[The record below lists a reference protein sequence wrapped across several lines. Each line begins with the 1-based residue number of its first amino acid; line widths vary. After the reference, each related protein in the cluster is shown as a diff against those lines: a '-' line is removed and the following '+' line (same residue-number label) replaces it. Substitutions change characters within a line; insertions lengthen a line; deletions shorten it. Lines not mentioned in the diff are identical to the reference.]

1 VVTTDYHEPV
11 LLAETLGYLDL
22 QPGSVI
28 LDGTLGGGGH
38 AEAILERTGPDGIL
52 IGLDLDAEAI
62 REAGA
67 RLAGFGERV
76 RLFQSSFR
84 RIDDIAA
91 EIAPTQI
98 DGIVLDLGVSSHQLD
113 APERGFRFGAA
124 GPAHGTHDG
133 LRVVTEIPLDM
144 RMDGQGDR
152 PPAASLLATWTA
164 EELEKI
170 FSEYGQ
176 LPGSRRLAKGIV
188 ARRDTAPFE
197 TTADLVD
204 LIRELG
210 IGRGRRHNPAT
221 LVFQALRIAVN
232 DELKALEE
240 GLQAAIR
247 VLRPGGRLVVIAYH
261 SLEDRLVKQTF
272 RSAAKGCTCP
282 SDWPAC
288 RCGIEP
294 TLELLMR
301 RPIMPSEDEIATNAR
316 ARSARLRAATRLE
329 AA

>member
-1 VVTTDYHEPV
+1 MVTTHYHEPV
-11 LLAETLGYLDL
+11 LLAETLGHLDL

-28 LDGTLGGGGH
+28 IDGTLGGGGH
-38 AEAILERTGPDGIL
+38 AQAILERTGPNGLL

-62 REAGA
+62 REAA
-67 RLAGFGERV
+67 VRLAEYGERV

-91 EIAPTQI
+91 EIALTPI
-98 DGIVLDLGVSSHQLD
+98 DGIVFDLGVSSHQLD
-113 APERGFRFGAA
+113 APERGFRFGA
-124 GPAHGTHDG
+124 TDG
-133 LRVVTEIPLDM
+133 DSAAASETPLDM
-144 RMDGQGDR
+144 RMDGTGDR
-152 PPAASLLATWTA
+152 PPASALLATWSA

-170 FSEYGQ
+170 FSKYGQ
-176 LPGSRRLAKGIV
+176 LPGSRRLARGII
-188 ARRDTAPFE
+188 ARREAEPFE
-197 TTADLVD
+197 TASDLVG

-232 DELKALEE
+232 DELGALEE

-247 VLRPGGRLVVIAYH
+247 VLRPGGRLAVIAYH

-272 RSAAKGCTCP
+272 RAAVKGCTCP
-282 SDWPAC
+282 PEWPAC
-288 RCGIEP
+288 SCGIKP
-294 TLELLMR
+294 TLSLLTR
-301 RPIMPSEDEIATNAR
+301 RPIGPNEDEIKANPR
-316 ARSARLRAATRLE
+316 ARSARLRAAIRLE

>member
-1 VVTTDYHEPV
+1 MVTTAYHEPV
-11 LLAETLGYLDL
+11 LLAETLGFLDL

-38 AEAILERTGPDGIL
+38 AHAILERTGPDGVL

-67 RLAGFGERV
+67 RLDEAGYGERV
-76 RLFQSSFR
+76 RLIQSSFR
-84 RIDDIAA
+84 RLDDVAA
-91 EIAPTQI
+91 DLAPLEI

-113 APERGFRFGAA
+113 EPGRGFRFGDA
-124 GPAHGTHDG
+124 PA
-133 LRVVTEIPLDM
+133 ESPLDM
-144 RMDGQGDR
+144 RMDGNGER
-152 PPAASLLATWTA
+152 PPASALLARLDSDA
-164 EELEKI
+164 LEKI

-176 LPGSRRLAKGIV
+176 LPGSRRLAKAIV
-188 ARRDTAPFE
+188 ARREAEPLETAS
-197 TTADLVD
+197 DLVS
-204 LIRELG
+204 LIGELG

-232 DELKALEE
+232 DELAALEE

-247 VLRPGGRLVVIAYH
+247 VLRPGGRLAVIAYH

-272 RSAAKGCTCP
+272 RSEAKGCDCP
-282 SDWPAC
+282 PSFPVC
-288 RCGIEP
+288 RCGRTP
-294 TLELLMR
+294 TVDVLTRKPVL
-301 RPIMPSEDEIATNAR
+301 PSEDEIERNPR
-316 ARSARLRAATRLE
+316 ARSARLRAAMRLE